1 MKSRRNPVDAFPLQ
15 FMAMVL
21 ALSGICGPGRTET
34 PVQAP
39 IEVVSATIDP
49 VYDSLLKP
57 QTRGWLGADG
67 ATSVDLGNNKSLW
80 LFGDTLLGI
89 LSPKGEKKAAM
100 VRNTIA
106 IQDRRGNPP
115 GAVEYFWS
123 VQDGL
128 PWSFFLG
135 DNYDQGSWLWP
146 VAGIMIER
154 DLYIFFYNLLPSGGI
169 PGLDFKMGSTLLVK
183 ISNPYSSPAHWRM
196 TRQELP
202 FGGDHRNFISAVYLE
217 KPYLYLLGFD
227 DGETGQAVERSAVL
241 ARIPIRDVKKG
252 LWESG
257 VQYWSEEGKTGT
269 WSPSQERLKPIF
281 SPGVTES
288 SLHYS
293 PQLKRYIAL
302 TQRAFQPDICIVSA
316 PSITGPWSEPQK
328 VYTIPELAG
337 KKDCHAYA
345 MKAHPELAA
354 SEDELVITYVV
365 NTTDFWGLFTDLEIY
380 YPRFVRVKLR

>member
-1 MKSRRNPVDAFPLQ
+1 MIF
-15 FMAMVL
+15 
-21 ALSGICGPGRTET
+21 ALLWIWGPGRTET

-39 IEVVSATIDP
+39 IEVVSATLDP

-57 QTRGWLGADG
+57 QARGWLGADG
-67 ATSVDLGNNKSLW
+67 ATSVDLGNKKSLW

-89 LSPKGEKKAAM
+89 IGPKGDKKAAM

-106 IQDRRGNPP
+106 IQDRRGNLP
-115 GAVEYFWS
+115 GTVEYFWS
-123 VQDGL
+123 VEEGL

-146 VAGIMIER
+146 VAGVMIEG
-154 DLYIFFYNLLPSGGI
+154 DLYVFLYNLLSSEGI
-169 PGLDFKMGSTLLVK
+169 PGLNFKMGSTLLVK
-183 ISNPYSSPAHWRM
+183 ISNPSAGPAHWRM

-227 DGETGQAVERSAVL
+227 DGETGQALERRAVL
-241 ARIPIRDVKKG
+241 ARISIRDVKRG
-252 LWESG
+252 LWQSG
-257 VQYWSEEGKTGT
+257 VQYWSEGSKEGVWTAG
-269 WSPSQERLKPIF
+269 QENLKPLF

-293 PQLKRYIAL
+293 PRLKRYIAL
-302 TQRAFQPDICIVSA
+302 TQKAFEPDICIVSA

-354 SEDELVITYVV
+354 SGDELVITYVV
-365 NTTDFWGLFTDLEIY
+365 NTTDFWGLFSDLEIY